1 MDILNG
7 ITLIANYIII
17 PGLTYGSQLALGAL
31 GVTIIYSVLRFSNF
45 AHGEFMSFGA
55 MSSILLS
62 WLFLGLGFTLHPLPT
77 AIIVLPIAIVFTISY
92 CIIIDKFIFKFYRKQ
107 NSKSVINLI
116 VSIGVMFF
124 TGGLIRFIVGPGD
137 KNFFDGERF
146 ILKARTFKNL
156 TGLNEGITL
165 KTTQG
170 ITIILSVLLVIL
182 LFWFLNKTKTG
193 KSMRAY
199 SDNKELALLS
209 GINPEKVVLITWI
222 ITGTLACVA
231 GTLYGLDKSYKPFT
245 YLHLVLPIFSAAIV
259 GGVGNPVGAII
270 GGFVIAFSELIIT
283 FAYKKIFFYFLPSNF
298 VPEGFAKQPFQC
310 HSEGKV
316 CPLLFGPCVLAVKA
330 AGCWLLAAGGGG
342 SVPVSV

>member
-1 MDILNG
+1 MDFLNG

-31 GVTIIYSVLRFSNF
+31 GITIIYSVLRFSNF

-62 WLFLGLGFTLHPLPT
+62 WLFLSLGFTLNPLPT
-77 AIIVLPIAIVFTISY
+77 AILVLPIAIVFTISY

-146 ILKARTFKNL
+146 ILKARTFKNI
-156 TGLNEGITL
+156 TGLNEGLTL

-209 GINPEKVVLITWI
+209 GINPEKVVLITWM

-283 FAYKKIFFYFLPSNF
+283 FAYKKIFFYFLPINF
-298 VPEGFAKQPFQC
+298 VPEGLSQILSTDYKIAISFLILVLVLLIKPTGIYK
-310 HSEGKV
+310 GKII
-316 CPLLFGPCVLAVKA
+316 
-330 AGCWLLAAGGGG
+330 
-342 SVPVSV
+342 

>member
-1 MDILNG
+1 MDFLNG

-31 GVTIIYSVLRFSNF
+31 GITIIYSVLRFSNF

-55 MSSILLS
+55 MSAILLS
-62 WLFLGLGFTLHPLPT
+62 WLFISLGITLHPIPT
-77 AIIVLPIAIVFTISY
+77 AIMVLPIAIVLTISY
-92 CIIIDKFIFKFYRKQ
+92 CLIVDKFIFKFYRKQ

-124 TGGLIRFIVGPGD
+124 TGGLIRFIIGPGD
-137 KNFFDGERF
+137 RNFFDGERF
-146 ILKARTFKNL
+146 ILKARTFKNI
-156 TGLNEGITL
+156 TGLNEGLTL

-170 ITIILSVLLVIL
+170 ITIILSLLLVIL

-283 FAYKKIFFYFLPSNF
+283 FAYKKIFFYFLPINL
-298 VPEGFAKQPFQC
+298 VPEGLSQILSTDYKIAISFLILVLVLLIKPTGIYK
-310 HSEGKV
+310 GKV
-316 CPLLFGPCVLAVKA
+316 I
-330 AGCWLLAAGGGG
+330 
-342 SVPVSV
+342 

>member
-1 MDILNG
+1 MDFLNG

-31 GVTIIYSVLRFSNF
+31 GITIIYSVLRFSNF

-55 MSSILLS
+55 MSAILLS
-62 WLFLGLGFTLHPLPT
+62 WLFISLGMTLHPIPT
-77 AIIVLPIAIVFTISY
+77 AIIVLPIAMVLTISY
-92 CIIIDKFIFKFYRKQ
+92 CLIADKFIFKFYRKK

-137 KNFFDGERF
+137 RNFFDGERF
-146 ILKARTFKNL
+146 ILKARTFKNI
-156 TGLNEGITL
+156 TGLNEGLAL

-170 ITIILSVLLVIL
+170 ITIILSVLLVVL

-283 FAYKKIFFYFLPSNF
+283 FAYKKIFFYFLPVNYA
-298 VPEGFAKQPFQC
+298 PEGLLQMLSTDYKIAISFLILVLVLLIKPTGIYK
-310 HSEGKV
+310 GKII
-316 CPLLFGPCVLAVKA
+316 
-330 AGCWLLAAGGGG
+330 
-342 SVPVSV
+342 

>member
-1 MDILNG
+1 MDFLNG

-31 GVTIIYSVLRFSNF
+31 GITIIYSVLRFSNF

-62 WLFLGLGFTLHPLPT
+62 WLFISLGITLHPLPT
-77 AIIVLPIAIVFTISY
+77 AIIVLPIAIVLTISY

-146 ILKARTFKNL
+146 ILKARTFKNI
-156 TGLNEGITL
+156 TSLNEGLTL

-298 VPEGFAKQPFQC
+298 IPEGLLQILSTDYKIAISFLILVLVLLIKPTGIYK
-310 HSEGKV
+310 GKII
-316 CPLLFGPCVLAVKA
+316 
-330 AGCWLLAAGGGG
+330 
-342 SVPVSV
+342 

>member
-1 MDILNG
+1 MDFLNG
-7 ITLIANYIII
+7 ITLIANYIVI

-31 GVTIIYSVLRFSNF
+31 GITIIYSVLRFSNF

-55 MSSILLS
+55 MSSIILS
-62 WLFLGLGFTLHPLPT
+62 WLFVSLGFTFYPFPT
-77 AIIVLPIAIVFTISY
+77 AIIVLPIAIVLTISY
-92 CIIIDKFIFKFYRKQ
+92 CIIIDKVIFKFYRKQ

-146 ILKARTFKNL
+146 ILKARTFKNI
-156 TGLNEGITL
+156 TGLNEGLTL

-199 SDNKELALLS
+199 SDNKELAMLS

-298 VPEGFAKQPFQC
+298 VPEGLLQILSTDYKIAISFLMLVLVLLIKPTGIYK
-310 HSEGKV
+310 GKII
-316 CPLLFGPCVLAVKA
+316 
-330 AGCWLLAAGGGG
+330 
-342 SVPVSV
+342 

>member
-1 MDILNG
+1 MDFLNG

-31 GVTIIYSVLRFSNF
+31 GITIIYSVLRFSNF

-55 MSSILLS
+55 MSAILLS
-62 WLFLGLGFTLHPLPT
+62 WLFISTGITLHPLPT
-77 AIIVLPIAIVFTISY
+77 AIIVLPIAIVLTISY

-124 TGGLIRFIVGPGD
+124 TGGLIRFIIGPED
-137 KNFFDGERF
+137 RNFFDGERF
-146 ILKARTFKNL
+146 ILNARAFKNI
-156 TGLNEGITL
+156 TGLNEGLTL

-170 ITIILSVLLVIL
+170 ITIVLSILIVIL

-222 ITGTLACVA
+222 ITGTLACIA

-283 FAYKKIFFYFLPSNF
+283 FAYKKIFFYFLPDKFLPDGLLQILSTDYKIAISF
-298 VPEGFAKQPFQC
+298 LILVLVLLIKPTGIYK
-310 HSEGKV
+310 GKII
-316 CPLLFGPCVLAVKA
+316 
-330 AGCWLLAAGGGG
+330 
-342 SVPVSV
+342 

>member
-1 MDILNG
+1 MDFLNG

-31 GVTIIYSVLRFSNF
+31 GITIVYSVLRFSNF
-45 AHGEFMSFGA
+45 AHGEFMSIGA
-55 MSSILLS
+55 MSAILLS
-62 WLFLGLGFTLHPLPT
+62 GLFISHGITLHPFPT
-77 AIIVLPIAIVFTISY
+77 ALLVLPIAIALTISY
-92 CIIIDKFIFKFYRKQ
+92 CIIIDKFIFKFYREQ

-116 VSIGVMFF
+116 ASIGVMFF

-137 KNFFDGERF
+137 RNFFDGERF
-146 ILKARTFKNL
+146 ILKARTFKNI
-156 TGLNEGITL
+156 TGLNEGLTL

-170 ITIILSVLLVIL
+170 ITIVLSFLLVIL

-283 FAYKKIFFYFLPSNF
+283 FAYKKIFFYFLPNNF
-298 VPEGFAKQPFQC
+298 VPEGLLQILSTDYKISISFLILVLVLLIKPTGIYK
-310 HSEGKV
+310 GKII
-316 CPLLFGPCVLAVKA
+316 
-330 AGCWLLAAGGGG
+330 
-342 SVPVSV
+342 

>member
-1 MDILNG
+1 MDFLNG

-31 GVTIIYSVLRFSNF
+31 GITIIYTVLRFSNF

-55 MSSILLS
+55 MTSILLT
-62 WLFLGLGFTLHPLPT
+62 WLFSNLGIKLGIFPT
-77 AIIVLPIAIVFTISY
+77 AILVLPIAILITIFY
-92 CIIIDKFIFKFYRKQ
+92 CLIIDKFVFKFYRQQK
-107 NSKSVINLI
+107 SKSVITLI

-124 TGGLIRFIVGPGD
+124 SGGLIRFIIGPGD

-146 ILKARTFKNL
+146 ILKAKTFKAL
-156 TGLNEGITL
+156 SGLNEGLAI

-170 ITIILSVLLVIL
+170 ITIILTILLVFL

-199 SDNKELALLS
+199 SDNQELALLS

-245 YLHLVLPIFSAAIV
+245 YLHLVLPIFAAAIV

-270 GGFVIAFSELIIT
+270 GGFVIAFSELFIT
-283 FAYKKIFFYFLPSNF
+283 FAYKKIFYYLLPFEIAPNGLLQILSTDYK
-298 VPEGFAKQPFQC
+298 FAVSFIILVLVLLIKPTGIYK
-310 HSEGKV
+310 GKV
-316 CPLLFGPCVLAVKA
+316 I
-330 AGCWLLAAGGGG
+330 
-342 SVPVSV
+342 

>member
-1 MDILNG
+1 MDFLNG

-31 GVTIIYSVLRFSNF
+31 GITIVYSVLRFSNF

-55 MSSILLS
+55 MSAILLS
-62 WLFLGLGFTLHPLPT
+62 WLFISLGITLHPIPT
-77 AIIVLPIAIVFTISY
+77 AIIVLPIAIVLTISY
-92 CIIIDKFIFKFYRKQ
+92 CLIVDKLIFKFYRKQ

-146 ILKARTFKNL
+146 ILKARTFKNV
-156 TGLNEGITL
+156 TGLNEGLTL

-170 ITIILSVLLVIL
+170 ITISLSVLLVVL

-270 GGFVIAFSELIIT
+270 GGFVIAFSELIVT
-283 FAYKKIFFYFLPSNF
+283 FAYKKIFFYFLPDNYA
-298 VPEGFAKQPFQC
+298 PEGLLQILSTDYKIAISFLILVLVLLIKPTGIYK
-310 HSEGKV
+310 GKII
-316 CPLLFGPCVLAVKA
+316 
-330 AGCWLLAAGGGG
+330 
-342 SVPVSV
+342 

>member
-1 MDILNG
+1 MDFLNG

-31 GVTIIYSVLRFSNF
+31 GITIIYSVLKFSNF

-55 MSSILLS
+55 MSAILLS
-62 WLFLGLGFTLHPLPT
+62 WLFISLGITLHPIPT
-77 AIIVLPIAIVFTISY
+77 GIIVLPIAIVLTISY
-92 CIIIDKFIFKFYRKQ
+92 CLIVDKFIFKFYRKQ

-137 KNFFDGERF
+137 RNFFDGERF
-146 ILKARTFKNL
+146 ILKARAFKNI
-156 TGLNEGITL
+156 TGLNEGLTL

-170 ITIILSVLLVIL
+170 ITILLSVLLVVL

-283 FAYKKIFFYFLPSNF
+283 FAYKKIFFYFLPDNYA
-298 VPEGFAKQPFQC
+298 PEGLLQILSTDYKIAISFLIL
-310 HSEGKV
+310 V
-316 CPLLFGPCVLAVKA
+316 LVLLFKPTGIYK
-330 AGCWLLAAGGGG
+330 GKII
-342 SVPVSV
+342 

>member
-1 MDILNG
+1 MDFLNG

-31 GVTIIYSVLRFSNF
+31 GITIIYSVLRFSNF

-55 MSSILLS
+55 MSAILLS
-62 WLFLGLGFTLHPLPT
+62 WLFVSSGITLHPLPT
-77 AIIVLPIAIVFTISY
+77 AIIVLPIAIVLTISY

-124 TGGLIRFIVGPGD
+124 TGGLIRFIIGPGD
-137 KNFFDGERF
+137 RNFFDGERF
-146 ILKARTFKNL
+146 ILNARTFKNI
-156 TGLNEGITL
+156 TGLNEGLTL

-170 ITIILSVLLVIL
+170 ITIVLSILIVIL

-222 ITGTLACVA
+222 ITGTLACIA

-283 FAYKKIFFYFLPSNF
+283 FAYKKIFFYFLPETFLPDGLLQILSTDYKIAVSF
-298 VPEGFAKQPFQC
+298 MMLVLVLLIKPTGIYK
-310 HSEGKV
+310 GKV
-316 CPLLFGPCVLAVKA
+316 IE
-330 AGCWLLAAGGGG
+330 
-342 SVPVSV
+342 

>member
-1 MDILNG
+1 MDFLNG

-31 GVTIIYSVLRFSNF
+31 GITIIYSVLRFSNF

-55 MSSILLS
+55 MSAILLS
-62 WLFLGLGFTLHPLPT
+62 WLFISSGITLHPLPT
-77 AIIVLPIAIVFTISY
+77 AIIVLPIAIVLTISY

-124 TGGLIRFIVGPGD
+124 TGGLIRFIIGPGD
-137 KNFFDGERF
+137 RNFFDGERF
-146 ILKARTFKNL
+146 ILNARTFKNI
-156 TGLNEGITL
+156 TGLNEGLTL

-170 ITIILSVLLVIL
+170 ITIVLSILIVIL

-222 ITGTLACVA
+222 ITGTLACIA

-283 FAYKKIFFYFLPSNF
+283 FAYKKIFFYFLPETFLPDGLLQILSTDYKIAVSF
-298 VPEGFAKQPFQC
+298 MILVLVLLIKPAGIYK
-310 HSEGKV
+310 GKV
-316 CPLLFGPCVLAVKA
+316 IE
-330 AGCWLLAAGGGG
+330 
-342 SVPVSV
+342 

>member
-1 MDILNG
+1 MDFLNG

-31 GVTIIYSVLRFSNF
+31 GITIIYSVLRFSNF

-55 MSSILLS
+55 MSAILLS
-62 WLFLGLGFTLHPLPT
+62 WLFISLGITLHPIPT
-77 AIIVLPIAIVFTISY
+77 AIIVLPIAIVLTISY
-92 CIIIDKFIFKFYRKQ
+92 CHIVDKLIFKFYRKQ

-146 ILKARTFKNL
+146 ILKARTFKNV
-156 TGLNEGITL
+156 TGLNEGLTL

-170 ITIILSVLLVIL
+170 ITISLSVLLVVL

-270 GGFVIAFSELIIT
+270 GGFVIAFSELIVT
-283 FAYKKIFFYFLPSNF
+283 FAYKKIFFYFLPDNYA
-298 VPEGFAKQPFQC
+298 PEGLLQILSTDYKIAISFLILVLVLLIKPTGIYK
-310 HSEGKV
+310 GKII
-316 CPLLFGPCVLAVKA
+316 
-330 AGCWLLAAGGGG
+330 
-342 SVPVSV
+342 

>member
-1 MDILNG
+1 MDFLNG
-7 ITLIANYIII
+7 ITLIANYIIV

-31 GVTIIYSVLRFSNF
+31 GITIIYSVLRFSNF

-55 MSSILLS
+55 MSAILLS
-62 WLFLGLGFTLHPLPT
+62 WLFITLGITLHPIPT
-77 AIIVLPIAIVFTISY
+77 AIIVLPIAIVLTISY
-92 CIIIDKFIFKFYRKQ
+92 CLIVDKFIFKFYRKQ

-124 TGGLIRFIVGPGD
+124 TGGLIRFIIGPGD
-137 KNFFDGERF
+137 RNFFDGERF
-146 ILKARTFKNL
+146 ILKARTFKNI
-156 TGLNEGITL
+156 TGLNEGLTL

-170 ITIILSVLLVIL
+170 ITIILSVLLVVL

-283 FAYKKIFFYFLPSNF
+283 FAYKKIFFYFLPINL
-298 VPEGFAKQPFQC
+298 VPEGLSQILSTDYKIAISFLILVLVLLIKPTGIYK
-310 HSEGKV
+310 GKV
-316 CPLLFGPCVLAVKA
+316 I
-330 AGCWLLAAGGGG
+330 
-342 SVPVSV
+342 

>member
-1 MDILNG
+1 MDFLNG
-7 ITLIANYIII
+7 IILIANYIVV

-31 GVTIIYSVLRFSNF
+31 GITIIYSVLRFSNF

-55 MSSILLS
+55 MNSILLS
-62 WLFLGLGFTLHPLPT
+62 WLFINLGFTLHPLPT
-77 AIIVLPIAIVFTISY
+77 AIIVLPIAIVLTISY

-146 ILKARTFKNL
+146 ILKARTFKNI
-156 TGLNEGITL
+156 TGLNEGLTL

-170 ITIILSVLLVIL
+170 ITITLSILLVIL

-298 VPEGFAKQPFQC
+298 VPEGLLQILSTDYKIAISFLILVLVLLIKPTGIYK
-310 HSEGKV
+310 GKII
-316 CPLLFGPCVLAVKA
+316 
-330 AGCWLLAAGGGG
+330 
-342 SVPVSV
+342 

>member
-1 MDILNG
+1 MDFLNG

-31 GVTIIYSVLRFSNF
+31 GITIIYSVLRFSNF

-55 MSSILLS
+55 MSAILLS
-62 WLFLGLGFTLHPLPT
+62 WLFISLGITLHPIPT
-77 AIIVLPIAIVFTISY
+77 AIIVLPIAIVLTISY
-92 CIIIDKFIFKFYRKQ
+92 CLIVDKLIFKFYRKQ

-146 ILKARTFKNL
+146 ILKARTFKNI
-156 TGLNEGITL
+156 TGLNEGLTL

-170 ITIILSVLLVIL
+170 ITISLSVLLVVL

-199 SDNKELALLS
+199 SDNKDLALLS
-209 GINPEKVVLITWI
+209 GIKTENVIFYTWL
-222 ITGTLACVA
+222 ITGTLACIA

-245 YLHLVLPIFSAAIV
+245 YLQLVLPIFAAAIV
-259 GGVGNPVGAII
+259 GGIGNPIGAII
-270 GGFVIAFSELIIT
+270 GGFVISFSELLIT
-283 FAYKKIFFYFLPSNF
+283 FSYNKFLSYLIPINFLP
-298 VPEGFAKQPFQC
+298 EGSLQLLSTDYKIAISFIILVLVLILKPTGIYK
-310 HSEGKV
+310 GK
-316 CPLLFGPCVLAVKA
+316 LL
-330 AGCWLLAAGGGG
+330 
-342 SVPVSV
+342 

>member
-1 MDILNG
+1 MDFLNG
-7 ITLIANYIII
+7 ITLIANYIVI

-31 GVTIIYSVLRFSNF
+31 GITMIYSVLRFSNF

-55 MSSILLS
+55 MNSILLS
-62 WLFLGLGFTLHPLPT
+62 WLFISLGFTLHPLPT
-77 AIIVLPIAIVFTISY
+77 AIIVLPIAIVLTISY
-92 CIIIDKFIFKFYRKQ
+92 CIIIDKVIFKFYRKQ

-146 ILKARTFKNL
+146 ILKARTFKNI
-156 TGLNEGITL
+156 TGLNEGLTL

-170 ITIILSVLLVIL
+170 ITIILSILLVIL

-231 GTLYGLDKSYKPFT
+231 GTLYGLDKSFKPFT
-245 YLHLVLPIFSAAIV
+245 YFNNLLPIFAATIV
-259 GGVGNPVGAII
+259 GGIGNPLGAFY
-270 GGFVIAFSELIIT
+270 GGFLIAFSEIGLT
-283 FAYKKIFFYFLPSNF
+283 YAYKKFFKYIMPESLEPSTLIQFISTDYKFAISFAILIVVLIFRPNGIF
-298 VPEGFAKQPFQC
+298 K
-310 HSEGKV
+310 GKV
-316 CPLLFGPCVLAVKA
+316 I
-330 AGCWLLAAGGGG
+330 
-342 SVPVSV
+342 